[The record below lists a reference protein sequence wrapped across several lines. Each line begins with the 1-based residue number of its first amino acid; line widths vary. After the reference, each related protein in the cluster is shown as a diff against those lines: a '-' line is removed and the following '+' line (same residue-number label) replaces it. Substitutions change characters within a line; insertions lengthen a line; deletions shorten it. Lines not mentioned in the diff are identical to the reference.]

1 MAVAL
6 RLRWLAGCSRC
17 GGGRRAHARAG
28 WFWRG
33 RAVFVSKRFC
43 CFRWGLGRVK
53 WSDGLDVCAG
63 QSVFGG
69 WRVGVLVWWVA
80 FSLVRAFS
88 GGVFL
93 DGLGWVCVRET
104 IWARFLC
111 VVFGRVGFCG
121 CYYI

>member
-1 MAVAL
+1 MAVAGCCSPA
-6 RLRWLAGCSRC
+6 RWWWRSRV
-17 GGGRRAHARAG
+17 HARVG

-43 CFRWGLGRVK
+43 CFRWGLGKVK
-53 WSDGLDVCAG
+53 RSDGLDVCAG

-69 WRVGVLVWWVA
+69 GRVGVLVWRVA

>member
-1 MAVAL
+1 M
-6 RLRWLAGCSRC
+6 R
-17 GGGRRAHARAG
+17 G

-53 WSDGLDVCAG
+53 LSDGLGVCAG

-69 WRVGVLVWWVA
+69 GRVGGAGLVGCIFAGQSFFWWRVFGWFGMGVRERNDLGA
-80 FSLVRAFS
+80 FL
-88 GGVFL
+88 
-93 DGLGWVCVRET
+93 VCVM
-104 IWARFLC
+104 
-111 VVFGRVGFCG
+111 FGRVGFWV